1 MTISKL
7 KFICGAVIL
16 IAASQSPADPPP
28 SGNAGLKLLR
38 VILLGGQSNADGR
51 APGSGLPVSPVNLQA
66 PQTNV
71 LFYYYT
77 NGAADNPDGT
87 LGTLT
92 TLRPGAT
99 QTPPGGFGPEVALGC
114 HLSSVIAQQPGAQLV
129 IIKYAKGG
137 SSLAVDWKAG
147 GDGTTNRD
155 GAHYRIFQRVVKDG
169 LAKLQST
176 FPDSAIQVVGMA
188 WVQGESDIDGGSARA
203 DVYATNLVRFI
214 SDVRQTFSATLPFF
228 FSRISARQ
236 KVYSAPTSTRYANYL
251 VLRSQQEQVAATVTN
266 TCMIDTDSPDFTMKP
281 DFLHFDAGGQQAM
294 GAAFAAQIKRVLG
307 GGRLREQ
314 SSQE

>member
-1 MTISKL
+1 MKFSEL
-7 KFICGAVIL
+7 KFICGIIIF
-16 IAASQSPADPPP
+16 IAALQAPASSPP
-28 SGNAGLKLLR
+28 SDNAGPKLLR

-51 APGSGLPVSPVNLQA
+51 APGSELPISPVNLQA

-71 LFYYYT
+71 MFYYYT
-77 NGAADNPDGT
+77 NGAAKNADGT

-228 FSRISARQ
+228 FSRS
-236 KVYSAPTSTRYANYL
+236 
-251 VLRSQQEQVAATVTN
+251 
-266 TCMIDTDSPDFTMKP
+266 
-281 DFLHFDAGGQQAM
+281 
-294 GAAFAAQIKRVLG
+294 AAQ
-307 GGRLREQ
+307 
-314 SSQE
+314 